1 MMTLGTGSMLEVK
14 DLKMYYETSKGP
26 VKAVDG
32 VSFSIPKGK
41 VLVLVGES
49 GSGKT
54 ATSLTLMQLQSP
66 GRIVAGSI
74 TLDGVDLLALSSKE
88 MQRARGKDIAMIF
101 QQPRS
106 ALDPVMRVGR
116 QITEALQAHE
126 KISKKEARKAADAML
141 RSLGLADPE
150 RLMKAYPF
158 ELSGGMAQRI
168 VIAIALVFRPKVLI
182 ADEPTTAL
190 DVTTQ
195 AQILVLFKQL
205 IRETGAAVLYVTHDL
220 AVAAEL
226 ADDVAVMYAGKIVE
240 VCPKDLFFRGPR
252 HPYSQALLQAIPVSK
267 RYTSLYQIP
276 GDVPDMVNPPPGCRF
291 NPRCPYAAERCRQE
305 EPLLRYAGDGRLA
318 ACHFWEEIQLRSG
331 PESRTAGAR
340 TGGS

>member
-1 MMTLGTGSMLEVK
+1 MTGSLLEVK
-14 DLKMYYETSKGP
+14 DLKMNYETSKGP
-26 VKAVDG
+26 VRAVDG
-32 VSFSIPKGK
+32 VSFSIQKGK

-54 ATSLTLMQLQSP
+54 ATSLTIMQLQSP
-66 GRIVAGSI
+66 GKIVAGSI
-74 TLDGVDLLALSSKE
+74 LLDDVDLLRLSGKE
-88 MQRARGKDIAMIF
+88 LQRVRGKDIAMIF
-101 QQPRS
+101 QQPRT

-116 QITEALQAHE
+116 QITEAIQAH
-126 KISKKEARKAADAML
+126 KKMSKDEAKKVASDML
-141 RSLGLADPE
+141 RTLGLADPE
-150 RLMKAYPF
+150 RLLKAYPF

-168 VIAIALVFRPKVLI
+168 VIAIALVFRPKLLI

-226 ADDVAVMYAGKIVE
+226 ADDIAVMYAGKIVE
-240 VCPKDLFFRGPR
+240 MSPKNAFFRGPR

-276 GDVPDMVNPPPGCRF
+276 GDVPDMVNPPPGCSF

-305 EPLLRYAGDGRLA
+305 EPPLRDAGDGRLA
-318 ACHFWEEIQLRSG
+318 ACHFWEEIQVRIGRDPRPS
-331 PESRTAGAR
+331 ETKV
-340 TGGS
+340 GGS